1 MVFTMG
7 RSDGGVAKAVEF
19 PSLQVAL
26 DFTSW
31 AEARRV
37 VGSLSSLS
45 GSRLMLE
52 AGTPLIK
59 GEGIYVV
66 RRISEMAPWA
76 PVVADLK
83 TMDTAE
89 LEVSMAAE
97 AGADAAVVSGV
108 APIETVRSFI
118 EECRRKGMMSFVD
131 SIGLE
136 DPAALVKKAEGAD
149 VIVIHRGIDEESAGR
164 GRRWSAIKALKDA
177 GFRVAVA
184 GGMDLEAASSA
195 LEAGADVLVV
205 GRDITRSADPAGR
218 VSEYL
223 KLISGRGSPRPRRRR
238 TSPAGTPALSWTPT
252 HLSQTLSHQ
261 SSGRP

>member
-149 VIVIHRGIDEESAGR
+149 VIVIHRGIDEESAGKGEEVVSDKGSE
-164 GRRWSAIKALKDA
+164 GRPASGWPW
-177 GFRVAVA
+177 A
-184 GGMDLEAASSA
+184 GGMDLEPHRARWSRATCW
-195 LEAGADVLVV
+195 LWG
-205 GRDITRSADPAGR
+205 
-218 VSEYL
+218 
-223 KLISGRGSPRPRRRR
+223 
-238 TSPAGTPALSWTPT
+238 GT
-252 HLSQTLSHQ
+252 
-261 SSGRP
+261 